1 MFESHNSVELKKHSE
16 NDSLYCFVVSL
27 SLFLNFFG
35 VCEYSVF
42 SIFPSWLQLNYW
54 FLIIHILM
62 FFFKYF
68 FITSTVDCPILSAS
82 KQNFSYYLFWFP
94 YVLYIRYLLR
104 DLFHDLPFPW
114 WLFYWLY
121 QTRLFENTT
130 IGNRI
135 HRHIKNLTTKENQ
148 FLFYII
154 FNIQLGMILNFL
166 MWVLETPSK
175 KTIVTLPKHDS

>member
-1 MFESHNSVELKKHSE
+1 MKIIWHKCENFWVCHLLALGSFIVRISQKMFESHNSVELKKHSE

-82 KQNFSYYLFWFP
+82 KQNFSYYLFLISLCLIYSVSITWSISWSSISMMTF
-94 YVLYIRYLLR
+94 LLIISN
-104 DLFHDLPFPW
+104 
-114 WLFYWLY
+114 
-121 QTRLFENTT
+121 NTFWEYNYRKSNT
-130 IGNRI
+130 PT
-135 HRHIKNLTTKENQ
+135 HKE
-148 FLFYII
+148 FDY
-154 FNIQLGMILNFL
+154 
-166 MWVLETPSK
+166 
-175 KTIVTLPKHDS
+175 